1 MVHVNYR
8 IESENRQKKA
18 RQTKK
23 KRKKQQDW
31 RKMYKNQVSN
41 TRVEQQL
48 HSARRSKANAAATAD
63 AFLSSST
70 FREKERMK
78 KQAKK
83 LK

>member
-1 MVHVNYR
+1 
-8 IESENRQKKA
+8 
-18 RQTKK
+18 
-23 KRKKQQDW
+23 
-31 RKMYKNQVSN
+31 MYKNQVSN

-63 AFLSSST
+63 AFLSSSA

>member
-1 MVHVNYR
+1 
-8 IESENRQKKA
+8 
-18 RQTKK
+18 
-23 KRKKQQDW
+23 
-31 RKMYKNQVSN
+31 MYKNQVSN